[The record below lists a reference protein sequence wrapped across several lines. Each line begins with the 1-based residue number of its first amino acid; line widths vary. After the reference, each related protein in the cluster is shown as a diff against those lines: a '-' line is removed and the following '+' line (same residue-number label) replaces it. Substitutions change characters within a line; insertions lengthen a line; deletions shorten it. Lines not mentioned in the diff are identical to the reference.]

1 LFSILEQLSGNELLV
16 NNNQAVQLETLIE
29 RDDYFPGAYARD
41 ILFTVGLIDYE
52 EPIVIPEILKSSEV
66 ADNENFS
73 LSETLEMLNVFPNP
87 ADNYIVVDYNA
98 EGHTGI
104 VLLSIIDLNGK
115 PVFAEVQN
123 TKRNQKVIS
132 TTDWKSG
139 VYLVT
144 VSVNGSTVKSR
155 KLTIK

>member
-1 LFSILEQLSGNELLV
+1 MSKIILSTPHSVVFMRYNYIFEK
-16 NNNQAVQLETLIE
+16 
-29 RDDYFPGAYARD
+29 
-41 ILFTVGLIDYE
+41 
-52 EPIVIPEILKSSEV
+52 PEI
-66 ADNENFS
+66 
-73 LSETLEMLNVFPNP
+73 LNVFPNP
-87 ADNYIVVDYNA
+87 ADNYIVVDYNV
-98 EGHTGI
+98 EGHNGI

-123 TKRNQKVIS
+123 AKRNQKVIS

-144 VSVNGSTVKSR
+144 VSVNGSTIKSK